1 MPEMADVVIP
11 GSPGRSA
18 RGPEE
23 RVEGTVKR
31 GKEMFVDPEALREFE
46 ALLKNKRNIK
56 TGVTNKIRVAEQ
68 GLAESSQE
76 CPERLATAAAI
87 YFKGMLDLNVKGY

>member
-1 MPEMADVVIP
+1 MGKCPKEIMPEVADVVMP

-18 RGPEE
+18 RGLKE
-23 RVEGTVKR
+23 RIEGTVKR

-56 TGVTNKIRVAEQ
+56 TGITSKICVAEQ
-68 GLAESSQE
+68 DLAESSQE
-76 CPERLATAAAI
+76 RPERLATVPI
-87 YFKGMLDLNVKGY
+87 